1 MERIPSFNEFKKL
14 NESLV
19 ILDLKGMMKNE
30 FMNNIEL
37 KQDFETAKRLL
48 FDNGKCLF
56 SHVQDDVFSL
66 RTHSTIETSDM
77 DSLIKKINE
86 ELKRFQF
93 KRIGNSK
100 KNVIKE
106 NIWKVKAKLL

>member
-1 MERIPSFNEFKKL
+1 MERIPTFDEFKKL

-56 SHVQDDVFSL
+56 SHVGDDQFIL

-86 ELKRFQF
+86 ELKKFQF
-93 KRIGNSK
+93 KRIGSPK